1 MKFKTKYLIIDKMQY
16 KLLGK
21 YIQEQRKSL
30 GYTLNGFSIENDI
43 DPAIMSRIENLQQNI
58 KLNVLEKIAKGFN
71 KTPAEFL
78 TDFEN
83 KSIKMV
89 R

>member
-1 MKFKTKYLIIDKMQY
+1 MQY

-21 YIQEQRKSL
+21 YIQEKRKGL
-30 GYTLNGFSIENDI
+30 GYSLNGFAIENDI

-78 TDFEN
+78 TDFEKQKFKN
-83 KSIKMV
+83 G
-89 R
+89 

>member
-1 MKFKTKYLIIDKMQY
+1 MKFLLKYLIIVKMQY

-21 YIQEQRKSL
+21 YIQDKRKSL

-43 DPAIMSRIENLQQNI
+43 DPAIMSRIENLHQNI

-78 TDFEN
+78 TDFEKQEFKN
-83 KSIKMV
+83 
-89 R
+89 